1 MTIVI
6 VVDDSDDL
14 KKKHCP
20 RETDSGH
27 QNIYIY
33 DIISRRKTLLQT
45 GVRKCTIC
53 AARQFRTTCQF
64 LFPNEINLQYAGI
77 Y

>member
-53 AARQFRTTCQF
+53 AA
-64 LFPNEINLQYAGI
+64 
-77 Y
+77 